1 MHNICSDFNETLKAD
16 SFMSQSLRVLYVCRI
31 GIFTHP
37 MTLIEVT
44 PLEGTISLWKE
55 VFILFVSVG
64 DQGSREGAQGIFRI
78 RASWRRCHKGMVNS
92 HYNTERVKSLP
103 EHSCVLLH

>member
-44 PLEGTISLWKE
+44 PLEGTIYLWKE
-55 VFILFVSVG
+55 VFIFFVSVG
-64 DQGSREGAQGIFRI
+64 DQGSREGAQGFFRVGLPGEGVTKA
-78 RASWRRCHKGMVNS
+78 RLNS